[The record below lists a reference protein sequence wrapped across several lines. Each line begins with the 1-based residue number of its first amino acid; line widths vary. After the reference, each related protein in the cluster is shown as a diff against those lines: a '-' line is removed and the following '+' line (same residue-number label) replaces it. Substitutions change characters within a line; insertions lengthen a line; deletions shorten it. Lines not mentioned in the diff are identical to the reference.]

1 MAKKG
6 PERGQEACIDVA
18 VIGHIPKA
26 GCGQGDLEM
35 VRESLPQLCLP
46 FPIGGRFCLP
56 FPLPRSSFSCMPCL
70 L

>member
-46 FPIGGRFCLP
+46 FPI
-56 FPLPRSSFSCMPCL
+56 
-70 L
+70 